1 MKIMSVFGTR
11 PEAIKMCP
19 IIIEMKKHKEIE
31 SVVCLT
37 GQHKEMLDQ
46 VMNLFEIKADYNL
59 GIMKERQT
67 LTDIT
72 VSILRGLDE
81 ILKNEKTDV
90 LLVHGDTT
98 SSFVAA
104 LAAFYNDIPVGHVEA
119 GLRTYD
125 MKSPF
130 PEEFNRQ
137 CVDLITD
144 YYFAPT
150 KLAAEQLMKEGK
162 SKDKIY
168 ITGNTVIDA
177 LGTTVQ
183 DTYTDDILKSVAG
196 KKIILMT
203 IHRRENI
210 GEPMYNIFN
219 AVKRIVDE
227 YEDVVVV
234 YPIHKNPKVR
244 KIAKEVFNGTDRIL
258 MIEPLGV
265 DTFHNYIK
273 QSFFVLTDSG
283 GIQEEAPALGKPV
296 LVARETTER
305 PEGVDAGVL
314 KLVGTRENKI
324 YDSIKMLLE
333 NADEYE
339 RMSKA
344 NNPYGDGHAS
354 ERIVD
359 ILLNG
364 F

>member
-1 MKIMSVFGTR
+1 M
-11 PEAIKMCP
+11 E
-19 IIIEMKKHKEIE
+19 
-31 SVVCLT
+31 
-37 GQHKEMLDQ
+37 
-46 VMNLFEIKADYNL
+46 
-59 GIMKERQT
+59 
-67 LTDIT
+67 
-72 VSILRGLDE
+72 E
-81 ILKNEKTDV
+81 ILKNESPDV

-162 SKDKIY
+162 SKEKIY

-183 DTYTDDILKSVAG
+183 DKYTDNILKGVTG
-196 KKIILMT
+196 KRMILMT

-227 YEDVVVV
+227 YDDVVVV
-234 YPIHKNPKVR
+234 YPVHKNPKVR
-244 KIAKEVFNGTDRIL
+244 EIAKEVFADNDRIL
-258 MIEPLGV
+258 LMEPLGV

-273 QSFFVLTDSG
+273 QSFFVLSDSG

-305 PEGVDAGVL
+305 PEGVDSGVL
-314 KLVGTRENKI
+314 KLVGTRENRI

-364 F
+364 ICISGGDVCDE

>member
-19 IIIEMKKHKEIE
+19 IIIEMQKHKEIE

-46 VMNLFEIKADYNL
+46 VMDLFEIKADYNL

-72 VSILRGLDE
+72 VGILQGLDE
-81 ILKNEKTDV
+81 ILKNEKPDV

-183 DTYTDDILKSVAG
+183 DTYTDDSLKSVAG

-244 KIAKEVFNGTDRIL
+244 HIAKEVFADNDRIL
-258 MIEPLGV
+258 LIEPLGV

-296 LVARETTER
+296 LVAREMTER

-314 KLVGTRENKI
+314 KLVGTVENKVH
-324 YDSIKMLLE
+324 DGIKALLE